1 MDIDPGDLDS
11 AQCYRLL
18 VGIVVPRPIAWVTS
32 MDAAGQVNAAPFS
45 CYTFVCKAPPMVAIV
60 VGHRESR
67 LKDTSRNIHAG
78 SDFVVNAVTDDI
90 AEPMHE
96 TSADYPPD
104 MSEVA
109 ALGLELAPSKVVSTP
124 GIALSPIHME
134 CRLHRIE
141 RFGRE
146 NEELIVGE
154 VVHFNIDD
162 GLVADRRIDIEAYHP
177 LARLGG
183 PNYAKLGE
191 RMRMAFSSEFGGQA
205 NRRGS

>member
-1 MDIDPGDLDS
+1 MDIDPDDLDG
-11 AQCYRLL
+11 AACYRLL

-32 MDAAGQVNAAPFS
+32 MDSQGRVNAAPFS

-60 VGHRESR
+60 VGRREQR
-67 LKDTSRNIHAG
+67 LKDTSNNIHGG

-96 TSADYPPD
+96 TSADYPAGA
-104 MSEVA
+104 SEVE
-109 ALGLELAPSKVVSTP
+109 ALALDLVPSRAVRTP
-124 GIALSPIHME
+124 GIAISPIHME

-141 RFGRE
+141 LFGRE
-146 NEELIVGE
+146 RDELIVGE

-162 GLVADRRIDIEAYHP
+162 RLIADRRIDIEAYQP

-191 RMRMAFSSEFGGQA
+191 RMRMAFSSEYGGQT
-205 NRRGS
+205 NRRSA